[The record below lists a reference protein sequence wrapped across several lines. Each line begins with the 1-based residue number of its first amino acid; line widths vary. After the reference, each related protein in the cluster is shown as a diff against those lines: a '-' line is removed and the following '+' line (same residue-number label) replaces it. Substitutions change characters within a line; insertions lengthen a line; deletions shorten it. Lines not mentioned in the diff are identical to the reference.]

1 VVRLWHFVPSSPGAG
16 PQLRY
21 SGCVELEALQALAL
35 RHHRGCV
42 TRGGVSFLRPVVSR
56 LLRMASLP
64 VLLVGTGACSDGHS
78 LGVERR
84 RPDDISTSPWVAPTT
99 DVTQTSGTTSSPVPQ
114 PSTSPSTTIDEIG
127 DGFEEEECPD
137 IYVPPPST
145 ECEPLGDA
153 GECGEGFA
161 CYPYVR
167 YPSSRCETESFG
179 TRCDFAG
186 TGTQGHPC
194 SGERCANGFLC
205 VVTSR
210 GTECAQ
216 LCRVPGPN
224 TCPTGLICG
233 SLDID
238 GFGVCT

>member
-1 VVRLWHFVPSSPGAG
+1 M
-16 PQLRY
+16 
-21 SGCVELEALQALAL
+21 LA
-35 RHHRGCV
+35 V
-42 TRGGVSFLRPVVSR
+42 
-56 LLRMASLP
+56 
-64 VLLVGTGACSDGHS
+64 TGACSDGQQ
-78 LGVERR
+78 LGMERR
-84 RPDDISTSPWVAPTT
+84 RPYDIPTNPDVAPST
-99 DVTQTSGTTSSPVPQ
+99 DVPQTSGSTSDPVPQ
-114 PSTSPSTTIDEIG
+114 PTTAPSTTVDEIG

-137 IYVPPPST
+137 SYVPPPST
-145 ECEPLGDA
+145 ECEPLAEADD
-153 GECGEGFA
+153 CGEGFA

-167 YPSSRCETESFG
+167 YPTSRCEAESFG
-179 TRCDFAG
+179 TRCDVAG
-186 TGTQGHPC
+186 AGTQGHPC